1 MIHTTIQQAAEW
13 LQAPVFEESSQGAQ
27 CAPEQTL
34 FTGVCTDSRKVQ
46 PGMLYIPLI
55 GKRTDGHQYIEQ
67 VKEAGA
73 AAAFWQKDYV
83 PYPRDLPLILT
94 DNNEKALGE
103 LARKYLETLN
113 CVTIGITGSNGKTSA
128 KDLLFSILSLH
139 HKAHKTAGNMNSEIG
154 MPLTI
159 LDLDPDVEYNILEMG
174 MENPGEIAELCAI
187 APLDLALITSIGS
200 AHLENLGSRENIARA
215 KLEIL
220 DGVRPGGT
228 FVWNADSPELQ
239 NVLPEKT
246 PADGVTLLSFGEGG
260 DGRLTSDVRYTRK
273 GISFT
278 TNLLSAPVTLP
289 AAGDFQAMNA
299 LGVIL
304 LAQALGMEE
313 EEILQGLASAEL
325 TPMRGAIFQAG
336 EATILDD
343 TYKSNPESA
352 RAAVDML
359 MKVEGDRHIA
369 VLADMW
375 DLGEE
380 EELLHQQ
387 VGEYAREAGVDLL
400 FTYGEKSEATARG
413 FGQGAQSF
421 SSKEEL
427 VKALAP
433 FLEQRNVLMVKGSRI
448 MAMDTV
454 VKDLLEEKKMTT
466 KTKLGVVF
474 GGQSSEYS
482 VSLHSAASFLRQI
495 HRDLYDL
502 TLIGID
508 QQGRTWI
515 VEDDI
520 DAIEH
525 DHWKDNAREA
535 AWVHHGIQPLDGTDR
550 IELDV
555 VFPILHGKNGEDGC
569 FQGMME
575 MKNIRYVGCDT
586 LGSAMCMDKEIM
598 HILLKAA
605 GIGAADYICLK
616 KNEPMPSFEDIEKKI
631 PLPWIV
637 KPCNA
642 GSSYGVNFVDNKED
656 FEKAVEEAFKYD
668 GRGKILVEKTI
679 EGFEIGCAVMGNDE
693 LFAGSVDEIETG
705 AHFFDFEGKYAM
717 KDSNIYCPA
726 RIPAEKIEEARELA
740 KKAYR
745 VMNCR
750 GMARVD
756 MFYQPDGTIV
766 INELNTIPGF
776 TATSRYPTMMKEA
789 GLDFPELIDRLVAL
803 GLQTEVGVC

>member
-13 LQAPVFEESSQGAQ
+13 LQTSVLEDGAVHTPADYSSRF
-27 CAPEQTL
+27 
-34 FTGVCTDSRKVQ
+34 FTGVCADSRKVK
-46 PGMLYIPLI
+46 PGMLFVPLV
-55 GKRTDGHQYIEQ
+55 GLRTDGHEYLEQ
-67 VKEAGA
+67 VIEAGA
-73 AAAFWQKDYV
+73 AAVLWQRDHL
-83 PYPRDLPLILT
+83 PYPYGIPLIIT
-94 DNNEKALGE
+94 DDNEQALGE
-103 LARKYLETLN
+103 LARCYLAGLN

-128 KDLLFSILSLH
+128 KDLLYSILSLH

-159 LDLDPDVEYNILEMG
+159 LDLDEDAEYNILEMG
-174 MENPGEIAELCAI
+174 MENRGEIAELCAI

-228 FVWNADSPELQ
+228 FVWNEDSEELKK
-239 NVLPEKT
+239 VLPEKM
-246 PADGVTLLSFGEGG
+246 PAQGVSLLSFGKDG
-260 DGRLTSDVRYTRK
+260 DGRLTSEVNYTRK
-273 GISFT
+273 GISFS
-278 TNLLSAPVTLP
+278 TNLLSVPVTLP

-313 EEILQGLASAEL
+313 EEIVQGLASAEL
-325 TPMRGAIFQAG
+325 TPMRGAIKSAQ
-336 EATILDD
+336 EAIILDD

-359 MKVEGDRHIA
+359 MKLDGEKHIA

-380 EELLHQQ
+380 EELLHYQ
-387 VGEYAREAGVDLL
+387 VGEYARNAGVDLL
-400 FTYGEKSEATARG
+400 FTYGEKSEATGRG
-413 FGQGAQSF
+413 FGKGAVSF

-433 FLEQRNVLMVKGSRI
+433 YLKQRNVLMVKGSRI

-454 VKDLLEEKKMTT
+454 VKDLLEDRKMTT

-495 HRDLYDL
+495 HRDQYDM

-515 VEDDI
+515 VEDEI

-525 DHWKDNAREA
+525 DHWKESAKEA
-535 AWVHHGIQPLDGTDR
+535 AWVHQGIQPLDGSER
-550 IELDV
+550 ISLDV

-575 MKNIRYVGCDT
+575 MKNIRYAGCDT
-586 LGSAMCMDKEIM
+586 LSSAMCMDKEIM

-616 KNEPMPSFEDIEKKI
+616 KDEPMPSFEEIEKKI

-642 GSSYGVNFVDNKED
+642 GSSYGVSFVDNKET

-679 EGFEIGCAVMGNDE
+679 EGFEIGCAVMGNEE

-705 AHFFDFEGKYAM
+705 AHFFDFEGKYEM

-789 GLDFPELIDRLVAL
+789 GLNFPDLIDRLVEL

>member
-13 LQAPVFEESSQGAQ
+13 LQAPVFEESSRGAMT
-27 CAPEQTL
+27 APSQSV
-34 FTGVCTDSRKVQ
+34 FTGAATDSRKVK

-67 VKEAGA
+67 AREAGA
-73 AAAFWQKDYV
+73 AASLWLKDHR
-83 PYPRDLPLILT
+83 PYPKDIPLILT

-103 LARKYLETLN
+103 LARRYLESLD

-128 KDLLFSILSLH
+128 KDLLYSILAVN

-159 LDLDPDVEYNILEMG
+159 LDLDEDVEYNILEMG
-174 MENPGEIAELCAI
+174 MENRGEIAELCSI

-220 DGVRPGGT
+220 DGIKEGGT
-228 FVWNADSPELQ
+228 FVWNEDSEELRT
-239 NVLPEKT
+239 VLPEKKIK
-246 PADGVTLLSFGEGG
+246 DGVTLLSFGKDG
-260 DGRLTSDVRYTRK
+260 DGRLTSEVRYTRK

-278 TNLLSAPVTLP
+278 TNLLSSAVTLP

-299 LGVIL
+299 TGVIL
-304 LAQALGMEE
+304 LAQALGMQE
-313 EEILQGLASAEL
+313 EEIIEGLQNAEL
-325 TPMRGAIFQAG
+325 TPMRGAIFMAK

-352 RAAVDML
+352 KAAIDML
-359 MKVEGDRHIA
+359 MKMEGEKHIA

-380 EELLHQQ
+380 EEALHLQ
-387 VGEYAREAGVDLL
+387 VGEYAKEAGVDLL
-400 FTYGEKSEATARG
+400 FTYGEKSVATANG
-413 FGQGAQSF
+413 FGEGAQSF
-421 SSKEEL
+421 SAKEEL

-433 FLEQRNVLMVKGSRI
+433 YLEQRNVLMVKGSRI

-454 VKDLLEEKKMTT
+454 VKDLLEDRKMTT
-466 KTKLGVVF
+466 KKKLGVVF

-495 HRDLYDL
+495 HKDLYDL

-525 DHWKDNAREA
+525 DHWHDHAKEA
-535 AWVHHGIQPLDGTDR
+535 AWVHHGIQPLDGSKR
-550 IELDV
+550 VELDV

-616 KNEPMPSFEDIEKKI
+616 KNELMPSFEEIEKKI

-656 FEKAVEEAFKYD
+656 FKKAVEEAFKYD

-756 MFYQPDGTIV
+756 MFYQPDGSIV

-789 GLDFPELIDRLVAL
+789 GIDFPELIDRLVEL